1 MKPDGRK
8 ASSTLP
14 ADTETRVLPASSR
27 TDVHIL
33 LPCRIPNRKAG
44 RKARASPP
52 PGLAGTLPAPTH
64 IRQDGRKTARRFEA
78 AVRAGP
84 DEPCSAAQ
92 TRRTLVLPLLPECR
106 RGLFRRAE
114 YIPPSR
120 RFPPLFLPLFST
132 HLFFSS
138 PAKFF
143 GRVLQEKETIL
154 KKTAVRFH

>member
-64 IRQDGRKTARRFEA
+64 TFDKTGEKPHAALKRQSEPGLTSRALRLRREGHSFFLCCQNVA
-78 AVRAGP
+78 GACSAGP
-84 DEPCSAAQ
+84 NAFPRHDVFLPFSCPCSQRISFFRHPQNFSAAF
-92 TRRTLVLPLLPECR
+92 C
-106 RGLFRRAE
+106 
-114 YIPPSR
+114 
-120 RFPPLFLPLFST
+120 
-132 HLFFSS
+132 
-138 PAKFF
+138 
-143 GRVLQEKETIL
+143 
-154 KKTAVRFH
+154 KKRKQS

>member
-14 ADTETRVLPASSR
+14 ATQRHAFCPRLPVQTCTFFFPAAFRTERQDAMLEHPR
-27 TDVHIL
+27 PL
-33 LPCRIPNRKAG
+33 
-44 RKARASPP
+44 ASPEPCLP
-52 PGLAGTLPAPTH
+52 PPH

-114 YIPPSR
+114 CIPPSR